1 MLFHAINGIFLL
13 TIDCWR
19 LRVSSQHIMDALSKG
34 TNCEKYYRSGGKVAS
49 QPPTEVVLHAKD
61 RLHIWDVILLLE
73 NLAGK
78 HADHRVQLQIDSIHV
93 RRSQAK
99 HPYFSVACTHG
110 NLRKI
115 HCFQTTYLPAI
126 VRIPPR
132 YIRQILKAIL
142 VRSRCKHLSAIL
154 QFRQGVIPKSNG
166 VLPNIDFCRRCIV
179 QNTTSFWRYRG
190 RRK

>member
-1 MLFHAINGIFLL
+1 MIFLL

-19 LRVSSQHIMDALSKG
+19 LPVSSQHIMDALSKG
-34 TNCEKYYRSGGKVAS
+34 TKYGFHPPEGGSEKYYRSGGKVAS

-78 HADHRVQLQIDSIHV
+78 HADHRVQLQTDSIHV

-110 NLRKI
+110 NLR
-115 HCFQTTYLPAI
+115 
-126 VRIPPR
+126 
-132 YIRQILKAIL
+132 
-142 VRSRCKHLSAIL
+142 
-154 QFRQGVIPKSNG
+154 
-166 VLPNIDFCRRCIV
+166 
-179 QNTTSFWRYRG
+179 
-190 RRK
+190 